1 MNKNQVNHQSFVI
14 SLLIINLFTFL
25 PVYSDEKAY
34 T

>member
-14 SLLIINLFTFL
+14 SLVIINLFIFL